1 MRPFAQGRIPLNT
14 EAAAARKAPRQ
25 LFRGMGEGADFCS
38 VGEFGKAEAG
48 QGHVGVSAA
57 GQVCGPSAGQ
67 GQGRVGCGRAVQVCV
82 KWMQRPVS
90 ASWNIIQYPLPSGAK
105 RETGTYELYFF
116 NGSGGL
122 WRRSAGTP

>member
-1 MRPFAQGRIPLNT
+1 MSAFRQQDRSAGRRQG
-14 EAAAARKAPRQ
+14 
-25 LFRGMGEGADFCS
+25 G
-38 VGEFGKAEAG
+38 
-48 QGHVGVSAA
+48 
-57 GQVCGPSAGQ
+57 AGQ
-67 GQGRVGCGRAVQVCV
+67 GQVDAVVAFGQDRAVGMAAAGKGPAFRRQGSGVTVVRAVQVCV
-82 KWMQRPVS
+82 RWMQRPVS

>member
-1 MRPFAQGRIPLNT
+1 MNT
-14 EAAAARKAPRQ
+14 EAAAARKAPRR
-25 LFRGMGEGADFCS
+25 LFRGMGPIFVRPGSLARQS
-38 VGEFGKAEAG
+38 KGM
-48 QGHVGVSAA
+48 SAFR
-57 GQVCGPSAGQ
+57 QQDRSAGRRQ
-67 GQGRVGCGRAVQVCV
+67 GCGRTGAGRRVGGGVVQVCV
-82 KWMQRPVS
+82 RWMQRPVS